1 MGFAKVICNSTDR
14 FALALGEGK
23 VICIEILGQRNLQ
36 CSEVR
41 IESELD
47 RLFGKLACQL
57 TVELDVIVF
66 VNCDLQNGLRG
77 GGRDGNAEFRI

>member
-1 MGFAKVICNSTDR
+1 MGFAKVICNSTDC
-14 FALALGEGK
+14 FAPALGEGK
-23 VICIEILGQRNLQ
+23 VIRIEILGQRNLQ

-47 RLFGKLACQL
+47 RLFGKLICQL
-57 TVELDVIVF
+57 AVELDVIVF

-77 GGRDGNAEFRI
+77 GGRDENAEFCI

>member
-1 MGFAKVICNSTDR
+1 MGFAKEICNSTDC
-14 FALALGEGK
+14 FAPALGEGK
-23 VICIEILGQRNLQ
+23 VIRIEILGQRNLQ

-47 RLFGKLACQL
+47 GLFGKLACKL

-66 VNCDLQNGLRG
+66 LNCDLQNGLWG
-77 GGRDGNAEFRI
+77 GGRDENAELRI

>member
-1 MGFAKVICNSTDR
+1 MGFAKEICNSTDC
-14 FALALGEGK
+14 FAPALGEGK
-23 VICIEILGQRNLQ
+23 VICIRLLCQRNLQ
-36 CSEVR
+36 CGEVR

-47 RLFGKLACQL
+47 GLFGKLACQL
-57 TVELDVIVF
+57 AVELDVIVF